1 MALPRVSGLVLRQ
14 ASGIDLSGDLIR
26 RTVAGGKDDLPLLE
40 VRPFA
45 VLQRPRLVHWLM
57 GTKLLLLFGA
67 LALATAAVGIHAAF
81 AHVVVQ
87 RRHEIAVRLAV
98 GASRGD
104 VLLMVLREGA
114 ALAARGIVAGVIVA
128 ILAGWSARSVIVGLD
143 SPGSMVIALTGSLVL
158 LVAMLATWIPALTA
172 SRAEPGLLLRSE

>member
-1 MALPRVSGLVLRQ
+1 MALPRVAGLVLRQ
-14 ASGIDLSGDLIR
+14 ESGIDLSGEGIR
-26 RTVAGGKDDLPLLE
+26 RAVAGSKDDLPLLE

-45 VLQRPRLVHWLM
+45 ALQRPRLVHWLM

-81 AHVVVQ
+81 AHAVVQ

-104 VLLMVLREGA
+104 VLLMVLREGSVV
-114 ALAARGIVAGVIVA
+114 AARGLVAGIIVA
-128 ILAGWSARSVIVGLD
+128 ILAGWSARSLIFGLE
-143 SPGSMVIALTGSLVL
+143 SPGPTVIALTGSLVL
-158 LVAMLATWIPALTA
+158 LVATLATWMPALSA
-172 SRAEPGLLLRSE
+172 SRAEPGVLLRSE